1 LPINGRSWAGA
12 IGDGVGTRLESDG
25 SLGKACTPVGA
36 RPTSA
41 IGTDALV
48 DDGPLVVAG
57 PTSAGPLDEVVSP
70 LGDVGTSPLSAASGP
85 PPDEGPPLKLVRAV
99 VKVPVEPVSRLFG
112 VGTCSPA
119 SAVDVFAGA
128 AGSGWFPVRAALATT
143 IVPVAIAA
151 VRIRSWGEED
161 FRACFDMGGSFSEVN
176 CRSRDVCQQP
186 KSVAAERLA

>member
-1 LPINGRSWAGA
+1 LPINGKSWAGA
-12 IGDGVGTRLESDG
+12 LGDGVGTRLGSVG
-25 SLGKACTPVGA
+25 SLGKVGTPVGA
-36 RPTSA
+36 RPASA
-41 IGTDALV
+41 IGTDAL
-48 DDGPLVVAG
+48 DDEGPLVVAG

-70 LGDVGTSPLSAASGP
+70 LGGVSIIPVSAASGP
-85 PPDEGPPLKLVRAV
+85 PPDEVVPLKLVRAV

-119 SAVDVFAGA
+119 SAVGVYAGA

-161 FRACFDMGGSFSEVN
+161 FRACFDMGGSLSEVD